1 LRTDNAAERLS
12 PVAITSGLLSGEPA
26 KAFLDS
32 QTDLEAGRTLLKSLK
47 ASPHRLKTAGF
58 EVRQDG
64 VLRTAHEWLR
74 FPMIGPKQA
83 LLLWPELHLL
93 RHSLLER
100 LAIDAAYETYLERQA
115 EDLASFHRDEAL
127 SLPSSLDYSSIPAL
141 SHEMVER
148 LTRARPETLGA
159 AGRVPGI
166 TPAALIALLPYTKK
180 RAA

>member
-1 LRTDNAAERLS
+1 
-12 PVAITSGLLSGEPA
+12 
-26 KAFLDS
+26 
-32 QTDLEAGRTLLKSLK
+32 
-47 ASPHRLKTAGF
+47 
-58 EVRQDG
+58 
-64 VLRTAHEWLR
+64 
-74 FPMIGPKQA
+74 
-83 LLLWPELHLL
+83 LLWPELHSL

-148 LTRARPETLGA
+148 LMRARPETLGA